1 MSVIIVGGGMAGA
14 TLALALSTLSQGKL
28 PVTLIEGSSPQQ
40 AAHPGFDSRAI
51 ALAAGTCQQLARI
64 GVWSALE
71 PYATPITDIHVSDR
85 GHIGKV
91 ELCRDDYH
99 LPALGNVIELHA
111 AGKALFQRLQQAP
124 GVTLRCPEKV
134 VELRRTLEQVSVTL
148 ESGQTLTAQT
158 LVIAS
163 GNRSALAKQAGFS
176 WQQDPYQQ
184 VAIIANV
191 STAMPHNGRAY
202 ERFTQYGPIALLP
215 MSDNRLSL
223 VWCVSTSNSEQLLT
237 ADSVSFLQQL
247 QREFGWK
254 LGQFTE
260 VGQRESYP
268 LSLYQAQTL
277 ITHRTVAIG
286 NAAQSLH
293 PIAGQGFNLG
303 LRDVMSLAETLAE
316 SYRLQQDIGQFNVL
330 NRYQQRRA
338 QDRATTIAITDGLV
352 RLFAN
357 DNLPLIIGRNL
368 GLLAMERV
376 SGLKHHLASR
386 TLGWV
391 KR

>member
-1 MSVIIVGGGMAGA
+1 MAGA
-14 TLALALSTLSQGKL
+14 TLALALSTLSKGNI
-28 PVTLIEGSSPQQ
+28 PVTLIEGSSPQD

-71 PYATPITDIHVSDR
+71 PLATPITDIHVSDR

-91 ELCRDDYH
+91 ELCRQDYH

-111 AGKALFQRLQQAP
+111 AGKVLFKRLQQAP

-134 VELRRTLEQVSVTL
+134 VQLTRSAQQVSVTL
-148 ESGQTLTAQT
+148 ESGQQLDAQA

-163 GNRSALAKQAGFS
+163 GNRSALATQAGFV
-176 WQQDPYQQ
+176 WQRDDYHQ

-191 STAMPHNGRAY
+191 STAIPHKGRAY

-223 VWCVSTSNSEQLLT
+223 VWCVSAAASQQLLA
-237 ADSVSFLQQL
+237 ADNRLFLQRL
-247 QREFGWK
+247 QDEFGWR
-254 LGQFTE
+254 LGQFTQ

-268 LSLYQAQTL
+268 LSLYQAESL
-277 ITHRTVAIG
+277 IKHRTVVIG

-316 SYRLQQDIGQFNVL
+316 AYSQQQDLGHFDVL
-330 NRYQQRRA
+330 NRYQQRRT

-376 SGLKHHLASR
+376 TGLKHHLASR

>member
-14 TLALALSTLSQGKL
+14 TLALALSTLSQGHI
-28 PVTLIEGSSPQQ
+28 PVTLIEGSSPQDT
-40 AAHPGFDSRAI
+40 AHPGFDSRAI

-85 GHIGKV
+85 GHLGQV
-91 ELCRDDYH
+91 ELCREDYH
-99 LPALGNVIELHA
+99 LPALGNVIELQA
-111 AGKALFQRLQQAP
+111 AGKVLFKQLQQAP
-124 GVTLRCPEKV
+124 CVTLLCPEKV
-134 VELRRTLEQVSVTL
+134 VEMTRTAQQVSVTL
-148 ESGQTLTAQT
+148 ESGQTLDAQT

-163 GNRSALAKQAGFS
+163 GSRSALATQAGFT
-176 WQQDPYQQ
+176 WQRDDYQQ

-191 STAMPHNGRAY
+191 STSTPHNGRAY
-202 ERFTQYGPIALLP
+202 ERFTQHGPIALLP

-223 VWCVSTSNSEQLLT
+223 VWCVAASTSERLLA
-237 ADSVSFLQQL
+237 ADKSSFLQQL
-247 QREFGWK
+247 QREFGWR
-254 LGQFTE
+254 LGQFTQ

-268 LSLYQAQTL
+268 LSLHQAQSL
-277 ITHRTVAIG
+277 ITHRAVVIG

-316 SYRLQQDIGQFNVL
+316 ADKQQQDMGQFSVL

-376 SGLKHHLASR
+376 TGLKHHLASR